1 MNNIKYLKVGLYYC
15 LSILKSIWETF
26 KDIAW
31 GFFIIL
37 LIKQFMF
44 NNTDFLLPYQFLE
57 FNKIMSY
64 FLDYYKG
71 FALVI
76 FIFYF
81 IINFRQL
88 DKNKITKEKKD
99 EKI

>member
-1 MNNIKYLKVGLYYC
+1 MKNKKYLKLGFYFI
-15 LSILKSIWETF
+15 LSILKSVWETF

-57 FNKIMSY
+57 FNNIMSY
-64 FLDYYKG
+64 FLNYYKE
-71 FALVI
+71 FALI
-76 FIFYF
+76 ILIFYC

-88 DKNKITKEKKD
+88 KGKEK
-99 EKI
+99 EE